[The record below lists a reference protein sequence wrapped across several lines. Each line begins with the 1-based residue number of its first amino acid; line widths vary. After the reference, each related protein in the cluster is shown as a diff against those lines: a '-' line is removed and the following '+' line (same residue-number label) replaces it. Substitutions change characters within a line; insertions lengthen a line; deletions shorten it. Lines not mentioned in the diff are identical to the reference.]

1 MKIKNLGLIC
11 AKANSTGLKNKN
23 LRKIKNKS
31 LFEITCNHIKKSKL
45 INDIIV
51 STDSKKI
58 SAIAKKQKINVPF
71 VRPKYL
77 CLSQSPEWHVW
88 RHALKYFKNL
98 HGYFPEA
105 LIVCPCTSPKRNP
118 QIIDIAI
125 KKFYQKKSDV
135 LISITK
141 SNSNPEFNLVT
152 ISNDKL
158 KLLKAPIK
166 KIFNRQETLPTYK
179 ITTNVY
185 VLKPEFIMKYNHL
198 FDTKKVDY
206 VLVDKKNS
214 LDIDDYYDYKIAKLL

>member
-1 MKIKNLGLIC
+1 M
-11 AKANSTGLKNKN
+11 
-23 LRKIKNKS
+23 
-31 LFEITCNHIKKSKL
+31 
-45 INDIIV
+45 
-51 STDSKKI
+51 
-58 SAIAKKQKINVPF
+58 
-71 VRPKYL
+71 
-77 CLSQSPEWHVW
+77 
-88 RHALKYFKNL
+88 
-98 HGYFPEA
+98 
-105 LIVCPCTSPKRNP
+105 CPCTSPKRNP

-141 SNSNPEFNLVT
+141 SNANPEFNLVT

-158 KLLKAPIK
+158 KLLKSPIK

-214 LDIDDYYDYKIAKLL
+214 IDIDDYYDYKIAKLL